1 MFLTDWLLNP
11 ETRAMN
17 PLDFLNAL
25 AAQVRNEG
33 VPVDYISFSVRHM
46 HPEIAVDN
54 LNWTAEKGAEVI
66 FRKHGLLKSDGFLKS
81 PVALIYSEGRGLR
94 RSLNAPLDED
104 DYPIL
109 HDLRTSGH
117 TDYLIESLQL
127 TPDLRSYISWS
138 TKNMSGFSEA
148 EISKLTSLT
157 PFLSFVIA
165 FISQRSAL
173 EALLEAYLGR
183 KAGQCVLSGQYKR
196 GDGSSVDAVIWF
208 SDMRNFTTFTD
219 MHPLDQTLQRLN
231 RCFDVV
237 GSAIHAQDGEI
248 LKFIGDAVLAIFPIT
263 DSRDQFAAAKSAVA
277 AADFALN
284 RLNEEALPN
293 EEPIKVGI
301 GIHKGIVSFGNV
313 GTKNRLDYT
322 VIGTPVNECSRVE
335 SLCKQLGEDVL
346 LTDAV
351 AKLLPEAKVRS
362 LGEHQ
367 LRGLSSSR
375 ELFALADKS

>member
-1 MFLTDWLLNP
+1 MFLTDWLLKS

-17 PLDFLNAL
+17 PVDFLNGL
-25 AAQVRNEG
+25 AAQARSEG
-33 VPVDYISFSVRHM
+33 LPVDYISFSLRHM
-46 HPEIAVDN
+46 HPEIAADN
-54 LNWTAEKGAEVI
+54 LNWSGEKGAEII
-66 FRKHGLLKSDGFLKS
+66 FRKHVLVKSAGFMKS
-81 PVALIYSEGRGLR
+81 PVALVYHEGRGLR
-94 RSLNAPLDED
+94 RRLNAPSDED

-109 HDLRTSGH
+109 NELFRSGH
-117 TDYLIESLQL
+117 TDYLIEPLQL

-138 TKNMSGFSEA
+138 TKNMTGFSETD
-148 EISKLTSLT
+148 ISKLTSLT
-157 PFLSFVIA
+157 PLLSCVVA
-165 FISQRSAL
+165 FMSHHRAL

-183 KAGQCVLSGQYKR
+183 QAGQHVLSGNYKR

-219 MHPLDQTLQRLN
+219 KHSLEQTLQRLN